1 MTDDVAVA
9 MEITTN
15 NSGADDT
22 EKAPRFETENEEQT
36 VEIPEEIPEE
46 ESFTTANP
54 VQSDAGVK
62 PTVVTVI
69 SIKETTEEVMIV
81 TTVKP
86 TTVTDDDDENKD
98 STNEEDINIT
108 EENVGK

>member
-9 MEITTN
+9 MEITTST
-15 NSGADDT
+15 SGADDT
-22 EKAPRFETENEEQT
+22 EKAPRFDTENEEQT
-36 VEIPEEIPEE
+36 VETPEEIPEE
-46 ESFTTANP
+46 ESFTTVNP

-86 TTVTDDDDENKD
+86 TTVTDDDDNKD